1 MAWVAW
7 VAARGWGRGRC
18 ALALGLGLMLGLS
31 GCGIGLTD
39 WGWTEP
45 ATPRNDL
52 RPGYNAFAPEAVRVF
67 PLTHLGRDESGEP
80 AIVCHI
86 ELRDRWGDSV
96 KALGPLQVQLYRQ
109 AGGVDGG
116 SAVQI
121 LKWDV
126 ALEDERENAASYDPA
141 TQTYRLVLVG
151 LPGWLAERAEPP
163 KEGATRPRIRLE
175 IRAVFQTL
183 GPNGE
188 EKVLRDGLA
197 LDV

>member
-1 MAWVAW
+1 MRAGV
-7 VAARGWGRGRC
+7 VRGAVLGI
-18 ALALGLGLMLGLS
+18 AIALGLSLP
-31 GCGIGLTD
+31 GCGMGPMD
-39 WGWTEP
+39 FGWTEP
-45 ATPRNDL
+45 AKPRNDL

-67 PLTHLGRDESGEP
+67 PLTHLGRDDFGAA

-109 AGGVDGG
+109 GGGVDGG

-151 LPGWLAERAEPP
+151 LPGWLAERVEAL
-163 KEGATRPRIRLE
+163 KEGTTRPRIRLE

-183 GPNGE
+183 GSNGE
-188 EKVLRDGLA
+188 EKVLRDGMA